1 MSGCMWPSSSHIELH
16 EGGGHGSAHHWVY
29 RPWPRPSTSVAQSR
43 NMLTH
48 LSLVS
53 FLNQLTSNL
62 SACCS
67 PEPEWKPLISPFW
80 ATFFASNPSTISLSY
95 SKPPSFVSSRFLQL
109 PFYLDTFQ
117 LFLLKLFSLTL
128 DLLFFMPLSCLCLC
142 CSFLLGMF
150 FPDISSCPNCTH
162 SLGHTLIDNL
172 WI

>member
-1 MSGCMWPSSSHIELH
+1 MWPSSSHLELH

-62 SACCS
+62 SACSS
-67 PEPEWKPLISPFW
+67 PEPEWKPLISRFW

-117 LFLLKLFSLTL
+117 LFLLKLFFTYLRLTFFYATL
-128 DLLFFMPLSCLCLC
+128 MPVLMLFFSTGNVLSWYFILPKLYP
-142 CSFLLGMF
+142 F
-150 FPDISSCPNCTH
+150 FRTYFN
-162 SLGHTLIDNL
+162 
-172 WI
+172 W